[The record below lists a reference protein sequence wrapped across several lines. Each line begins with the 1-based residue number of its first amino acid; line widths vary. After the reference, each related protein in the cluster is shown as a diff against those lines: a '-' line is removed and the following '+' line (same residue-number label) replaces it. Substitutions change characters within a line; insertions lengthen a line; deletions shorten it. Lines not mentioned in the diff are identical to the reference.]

1 MIIKKEKKKKDFIE
15 GKIEFRNVKFKYT
28 GNKVPL
34 FRNLNLLINP
44 GQNVAFVGSSGS
56 GKSTIISLIER
67 FYDIS
72 EGDILI
78 DNINIKE
85 YNILNLRQKIRIVLQ
100 QPFYLIE
107 Q

>member
-1 MIIKKEKKKKDFIE
+1 M
-15 GKIEFRNVKFKYT
+15 
-28 GNKVPL
+28 
-34 FRNLNLLINP
+34 LINP

-72 EGDILI
+72 ERDILI

-85 YNILNLRQKIRIVLQ
+85 YNIVNLRQNIGIVLQ
-100 QPFYLIE
+100 QPVLFNRTIKENIKYGKLNASDEEIE
-107 Q
+107 KAKKKQIYIIN